1 MINENDG
8 FERTINKKIIRV
20 EIIDIKG
27 TSGITHTLC
36 EARFMWGR
44 MMESVVVGSYE
55 R

>member
-8 FERTINKKIIRV
+8 FERKISKKIFSV
-20 EIIDIKG
+20 GIIDIKG
-27 TSGITHTLC
+27 TSGLSHALY

-44 MMESVVVGSYE
+44 MMESVVVGSYA